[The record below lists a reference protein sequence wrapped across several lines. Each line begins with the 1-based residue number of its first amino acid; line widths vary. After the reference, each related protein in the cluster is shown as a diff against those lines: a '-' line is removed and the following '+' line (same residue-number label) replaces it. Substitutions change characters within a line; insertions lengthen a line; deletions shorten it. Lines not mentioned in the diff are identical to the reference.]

1 MASQCQIDANR
12 RNAQHSTGPRTE
24 EGKAAARFNAVRHGF
39 TAQLH
44 TGDDPDFDSFRDGF
58 IAEHQPST
66 PTEMFLVEQM
76 ASAAWRLRRLRAAES
91 GHWELIMS
99 KFEDDPKACN
109 SAMSNLNRYE
119 SRLESAFYKALH
131 ELERLRSERAEEP
144 KTVEPPRPTLMV
156 CTPGP
161 EIGFVSPTGP
171 ETPSATPPTPLPT
184 VADKLP
190 AKRI

>member
-12 RNAQHSTGPRTE
+12 RNAQNSS
-24 EGKAAARFNAVRHGF
+24 
-39 TAQLH
+39 AQLH
-44 TGDDPDFDSFRDGF
+44 TGHDPDFDNFRGGF
-58 IAEHQPST
+58 ITEHQPST
-66 PTEMFLVEQM
+66 PTELFLVEQM

-91 GHWELIMS
+91 GYWELIMS

-144 KTVEPPRPTLMV
+144 QPIEPPQPST
-156 CTPGP
+156 
-161 EIGFVSPTGP
+161 EIGFVSPIKP
-171 ETPSATPPTPLPT
+171 ETPPATPSTPPNPP
-184 VADKLP
+184 DP
-190 AKRI
+190 AKDSPR